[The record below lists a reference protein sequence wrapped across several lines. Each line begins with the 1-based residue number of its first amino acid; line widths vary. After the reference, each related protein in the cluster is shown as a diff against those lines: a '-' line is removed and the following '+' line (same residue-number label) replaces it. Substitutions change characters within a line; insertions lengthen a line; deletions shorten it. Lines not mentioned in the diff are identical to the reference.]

1 MSRSIPTRVCVL
13 GLALLP
19 LSGCLFHS
27 RRLERQVSNAP
38 LMTATQQ
45 ELIVKLSEEADKIK
59 TLQATVDIDTSVA
72 NEAQSTVTDYKE
84 IRGYV
89 LLRKPA
95 MLRMIGLMPIVRNK
109 AFDMVSDGQQFK
121 VWIPPKNKFVIGTN
135 STPPASGKPSLETMR
150 PEDIY
155 DALLV
160 EPIDTEKEIA
170 VVENGYETVIDPR
183 RHRVD
188 QPDYELVVIRRGAKG
203 WYLSRRIVFSRTD
216 LKPHRQLIYDEDG
229 RVRTE
234 ALYEKYTDYDH
245 VWLPAAVQIH
255 RPIEGYDITLNML
268 KMEVN
273 KSLTNEQFQLD
284 QPTGSEVVHVGQ
296 PADSGSAHALSD
308 GGQQR

>member
-1 MSRSIPTRVCVL
+1 
-13 GLALLP
+13 LP
-19 LSGCLFHS
+19 LAGCLFHS

-38 LMTATQQ
+38 LMNATQQ
-45 ELIVKLSEEADKIK
+45 ELIAKLSEEADKIK

-72 NEAQSTVTDYKE
+72 NEAQGTVTDYKE

-95 MLRMIGLMPIVRNK
+95 TLRMIGLMPIVRNK

-121 VWIPPKNKFVIGTN
+121 IWIPPKNKFVVGSST
-135 STPPASGKPSLETMR
+135 TPPTSSKPSLESMR

-160 EPIDTEKEIA
+160 DPIESDKEIA
-170 VVENGYETVIDPR
+170 VVENGYETVVDAR

-188 QPDYELVVIRRGAKG
+188 QPDYELVVVRRGAKG
-203 WYLSRRIVFSRTD
+203 YYLTRRIVFSRTD

-234 ALYEKYTDYDH
+234 ALYEKYTPYDQ
-245 VWLPAAVQIH
+245 VLLPAAVQIH

-268 KMEVN
+268 KVEVN
-273 KSLTNEQFQLD
+273 KPLTNEQFQLD
-284 QPTGSEVVHVGQ
+284 QPPGSEVVHVGQ
-296 PADSGSAHALSD
+296 PSESGSAHAVSD
-308 GGQQR
+308 GAQRR

>member
-1 MSRSIPTRVCVL
+1 
-13 GLALLP
+13 
-19 LSGCLFHS
+19 
-27 RRLERQVSNAP
+27 VSNTP
-38 LMTATQQ
+38 LMNATQQ
-45 ELIVKLSEEADKIK
+45 QLIAKLSEEADKIK

-72 NEAQSTVTDYKE
+72 NEAQGTVTDYKE

-95 MLRMIGLMPIVRNK
+95 TLRMIGLMPIVRNK

-121 VWIPPKNKFVIGTN
+121 IWIPPKNRFVIG
-135 STPPASGKPSLETMR
+135 SSATPPASSKPSLESMR

-160 EPIDTEKEIA
+160 DPIESDKEIA
-170 VVENGYETVIDPR
+170 VVENGYETVVDSR

-188 QPDYELVVIRRGAKG
+188 QPDYELVVVRRGAKG
-203 WYLSRRIVFSRTD
+203 YYLSRRIVFSRTD

-234 ALYEKYTDYDH
+234 ALYEKYTPYDQ
-245 VWLPAAVQIH
+245 VLFPAAVQIH

-268 KMEVN
+268 KVEVN
-273 KSLTNEQFQLD
+273 KPLTNEQFQLD
-284 QPTGSEVVHVGQ
+284 QPAGSEVVHVGQ
-296 PADSGSAHALSD
+296 PSDSGSAHAVSD
-308 GGQQR
+308 GGQRR